1 MFFVFYHR
9 AIWGK
14 VIKISVSV
22 FRILRK
28 LNSFTH
34 DTPGEEKGR
43 WAGKKKKKAIRKGG
57 KKKKK
62 KIGTTSLKQ
71 QGRCYSATDRLMMGK
86 SEASSVH
93 I

>member
-1 MFFVFYHR
+1 VYPCYPRGRKR
-9 AIWGK
+9 AGGLAK
-14 VIKISVSV
+14 KIKPYQN
-22 FRILRK
+22 R
-28 LNSFTH
+28 
-34 DTPGEEKGR
+34 E
-43 WAGKKKKKAIRKGG
+43 
-57 KKKKK
+57 KK